1 MAVIRVINKFHNQD
15 FTVIP
20 NGNIT
25 LTKYKRYV
33 KRACS
38 QRDCDCETKVY
49 IKTKDREDADLV
61 SFVNFTSIEEYWKL
75 TEPFDLQLR
84 DAGYGVKL

>member
-1 MAVIRVINKFHNQD
+1 MATVRVINEFHNQD

-20 NGNIT
+20 NGNFT
-25 LTKYKRYV
+25 LTKFKRYV

-49 IKTKDREDADLV
+49 LKTNDREEADLIKNRQYWTRIDPV
-61 SFVNFTSIEEYWKL
+61 DIE
-75 TEPFDLQLR
+75 LR
-84 DAGYGVKL
+84 DKGNGVKL